1 MSAEIHP
8 KVLLA
13 RLEQRARRRFGQH
26 FLARPGIVTRIV
38 RAARISPGDRVVE
51 VGPGLG
57 ILTRALLAV
66 EADLTAIEL
75 DRDMAAFIRDEHPE
89 VNLIEADAMRVNLD
103 EILPGGGWKVVAN
116 LPYNV
121 GTRLVLSWVSMPER
135 FESLTVMLQKE
146 VVDRLLAQP
155 GTRAYGSL
163 TVQIHARAEARLVCS
178 VPPAA
183 FYPPPK
189 VDSAVIQLFPHEPD
203 LSGVDSKH
211 FTRVVRAA
219 FSQRRKT
226 LRNALSALYERD
238 LVDQALVN
246 AGIDGQIRGE
256 MLDWQAFRA
265 ISAELHGFSEP
276 DPL

>member
-1 MSAEIHP
+1 MSDETHP
-8 KVLLA
+8 RVLLK

-38 RAARISPGDRVVE
+38 RAARVEPGDRVVE

-57 ILTRALLAV
+57 ILTRALLAAG
-66 EADLTAIEL
+66 ADLTAIEL
-75 DRDMAAFIRDEHPE
+75 DRDMAQFIRDEHSD
-89 VNLIEADAMRVNLD
+89 VRLIEDDAMRVNLD
-103 EILPGGGWKVVAN
+103 EELPGSGWKVVAN

-121 GTRLVLSWVSMPER
+121 GTRLVLNWVDMPER

-146 VVDRLLAQP
+146 VVDRMLAQP

-163 TVQIHARAEARLVCS
+163 TVQMQARSRARMICA

-189 VDSAVIQLFPHEPD
+189 VDSAVIQLFPQVPD
-203 LSGVDSKH
+203 LGGVTSEH
-211 FTRVVRAA
+211 FDRVVRAA

-226 LRNALSALYERD
+226 LRNALSALFDRD
-238 LVDQALVN
+238 VVDAALTET
-246 AGIDGQIRGE
+246 GIDGQIRGE
-256 MLDWQAFRA
+256 MLDLDAFRA
-265 ISAELHGFSEP
+265 ISAQLPE
-276 DPL
+276 

>member
-1 MSAEIHP
+1 MGASLSEEIHP
-8 KVLLA
+8 RVLLK

-38 RAARISPGDRVVE
+38 RAARVEPGDRVVE

-57 ILTRALLAV
+57 ILTRALLAAGA
-66 EADLTAIEL
+66 ELTAIEL
-75 DRDMAAFIRDEHPE
+75 DRDMAQFIREEHSE
-89 VNLIEADAMRVNLD
+89 VRLIEGDAMRVNLD
-103 EILPGGGWKVVAN
+103 DDLPGSGWKVVAN

-121 GTRLVLSWVSMPER
+121 GTRLVLNWVDMPDR

-146 VVDRLLAQP
+146 VVDRILAEP

-163 TVQIHARAEARLVCS
+163 TVQMAARSRARMICA

-189 VDSAVIQLFPHEPD
+189 VDSAVIQLFPHKPE
-203 LSGVDSKH
+203 LGGVPSEH
-211 FTRVVRAA
+211 FDRVVRAA

-226 LRNALSALYERD
+226 LRNALSALFDRD
-238 LVDQALVN
+238 VVDAAL
-246 AGIDGQIRGE
+246 AETGIDGQIRGE
-256 MLDWQAFRA
+256 MLDLDAFRA
-265 ISAELHGFSEP
+265 ISAQLPE
-276 DPL
+276 

>member
-1 MSAEIHP
+1 MFDLGASLSEEIHP
-8 KVLLA
+8 RVLLK

-38 RAARISPGDRVVE
+38 RAARVEPGDRVVE

-57 ILTRALLAV
+57 ILTRALLAAG
-66 EADLTAIEL
+66 ADLTAIEL
-75 DRDMAAFIRDEHPE
+75 DRDMAEFIREEHSE
-89 VNLIEADAMRVNLD
+89 VRLIEGDAMRVNLD
-103 EILPGGGWKVVAN
+103 EELPGSGWKVVAN

-121 GTRLVLSWVSMPER
+121 GTRLMLNWVDMPDR

-146 VVDRLLAQP
+146 VVDRILADP

-163 TVQIHARAEARLVCS
+163 TVQMRARAKARMICA

-189 VDSAVIQLFPHEPD
+189 VDSAVIQLFPQVPD
-203 LSGVDSKH
+203 LGGVPSEH
-211 FTRVVRAA
+211 FDRVVRAA

-226 LRNALSALYERD
+226 LRNALSALFDRD
-238 LVDQALVN
+238 VVDAALN
-246 AGIDGQIRGE
+246 QTGIDGQIRGE
-256 MLDWQAFRA
+256 MLDLDAFRA
-265 ISAELHGFSEP
+265 ISAQLP
-276 DPL
+276 Q

>member
-1 MSAEIHP
+1 MSEEIHP
-8 KVLLA
+8 RVLLK

-38 RAARISPGDRVVE
+38 RAARVEPGDRVVE

-57 ILTRALLAV
+57 ILTRALLAAGA
-66 EADLTAIEL
+66 ELTAIEL
-75 DRDMAAFIRDEHPE
+75 DRDMAQFIREEHSE
-89 VNLIEADAMRVNLD
+89 VRLIEGDAMRVNLD
-103 EILPGGGWKVVAN
+103 DDLPGSGWKVVAN

-121 GTRLVLSWVSMPER
+121 GTRLVLNWVDMPDR

-146 VVDRLLAQP
+146 VVDRILAEP

-163 TVQIHARAEARLVCS
+163 TVQMAARSRARMICA

-189 VDSAVIQLFPHEPD
+189 VDSAVIQLFPHKPE
-203 LSGVDSKH
+203 LGGVPSEH
-211 FTRVVRAA
+211 FDRVVRAA

-226 LRNALSALYERD
+226 LRNALSALFDRD
-238 LVDQALVN
+238 VVDAAL
-246 AGIDGQIRGE
+246 AETGIDGQIRGE
-256 MLDWQAFRA
+256 MLDLDAFRA
-265 ISAELHGFSEP
+265 ISAQLPE
-276 DPL
+276 